1 MPMKC
6 EEMREL
12 LTADYIDGELDEG
25 ARGDVVKHLETCTRC
40 RQFEEAVRRAAVEP
54 FRHAPL
60 SSAPAS
66 VWHQVAR
73 GLDQERG
80 GGVRAALRHGWEQ
93 FFTIRKVVYAAA
105 SLAVVILIAVIL
117 VRVPSTAGRG
127 ARLSSGD
134 VEGVHDYMQEQFL
147 ALEYRGNNGAG
158 SPVDGDTDYDGI
170 VSVNFS
176 TIVEEYLI

>member
-1 MPMKC
+1 MPMNC

-54 FRHAPL
+54 FRHAQL

-66 VWHQVAR
+66 VWNQVAR
-73 GLDQERG
+73 VLDQERG
-80 GGVRAALRHGWEQ
+80 GVVRAALRCGWERI
-93 FFTIRKVVYAAA
+93 FTIRKAVYAAA
-105 SLAVVILIAVIL
+105 SLAALILIAAIL

-134 VEGVHDYMQEQFL
+134 VEGVHDYMREQFL
-147 ALEYRGNNGAG
+147 VLEYQGNDGAE
-158 SPVDGDTDYDGI
+158 SPVDGDMDYDGI
-170 VSVNFS
+170 VSVNFG